1 MSGVIWYDTLA
12 STMTEASR
20 LAAEGADS
28 GTVVAARRQTAGQ
41 GRQGREWVSEAN
53 AGLYCTYILRL
64 NVLPADL
71 PSITLA
77 LGLAVV
83 EALSPLTGLSFD
95 IRWPNDVL
103 WQGKKCCGILARLE
117 QGAVL
122 AGIGIN
128 LNQTVFPDGLRT
140 PATSLKLATGRSFV
154 AETVLEALHE
164 PVLNSVALG
173 RDAVLRLFAQASS
186 YVSGRRVRV
195 DLDGPI
201 LEGVT
206 DGLDEYGFLRIR
218 KEDGTRETV
227 LAGSVRPVD

>member
-1 MSGVIWYDTLA
+1 MSTVIWYETLA

-20 LAAEGADS
+20 LAAEGAES
-28 GTVVAARRQTAGQ
+28 GTVVAARTQTAGQ
-41 GRQGREWVSEAN
+41 GRQGREWVSEEN

-64 NVLPADL
+64 DVLPADL

-83 EALSPLTGLSFD
+83 EGLSLLTGLSFD

-103 WQGKKCCGILARLE
+103 WQGKKWCGILARLE

-128 LNQTVFPDGLRT
+128 LNQRSFPDGLRT
-140 PATSLKLATGRSFV
+140 PATSLLLATGRNFE
-154 AETVLEALHE
+154 AETVLETLHE

-173 RDAVLRLFAQASS
+173 RDSILRLFAQASS